1 MTGPPGQAHWDR
13 RLALAQRQR
22 LRQELSERGWTKAAS
37 EGAGGSVCAL
47 DEGIEESREERK
59 GKREGRKGKR
69 ASVAWW
75 WGGCRAWGTV
85 EPREGSSGRWGGC
98 RSCGLRDRGVSRGPA
113 EPSYQGECLWRK

>member
-1 MTGPPGQAHWDR
+1 MCP
-13 RLALAQRQR
+13 
-22 LRQELSERGWTKAAS
+22 
-37 EGAGGSVCAL
+37 L

-85 EPREGSSGRWGGC
+85 ERREGGSGRWGGC
-98 RSCGLRDRGVSRGPA
+98 RSCGLRDCGVSRGPA
-113 EPSYQGECLWRK
+113 EPSYQGLILISVSVEEVMMGGSEAFF